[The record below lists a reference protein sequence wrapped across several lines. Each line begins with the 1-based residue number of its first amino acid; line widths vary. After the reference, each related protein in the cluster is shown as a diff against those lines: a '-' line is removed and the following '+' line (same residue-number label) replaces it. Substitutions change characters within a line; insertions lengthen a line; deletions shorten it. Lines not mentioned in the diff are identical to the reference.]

1 MVNFF
6 CLKTVVFNRV
16 LLLYLLCVMGC
27 DNSNHTPPTK
37 KSQQKVTQRIPPV
50 NKTDSSQ
57 KIATPTTIEFQ
68 PIVYDST
75 KQYIYLT
82 FDDGPQNGTEA
93 CLNLCKQLQVKATFF
108 MVGRLPIDSIRKKLV
123 RNIKHGYPQ
132 ILLANHSYTHANSRY
147 KYFYHHPRMALYD
160 FLAAQKVLTVPFKI
174 IRLPGNPAWVTN
186 KGVKASKLVWPV
198 CELLDSADYHVAGWD
213 VEWNFNHKN
222 ANPIETPQ
230 KMLQYVDSAF
240 AKGRVHTPNHLVILT
255 HDRMFRKPNYTD
267 SLSKFIQLLQK
278 NPRYVFET
286 IDHYPG
292 IGN

>member
-1 MVNFF
+1 M
-6 CLKTVVFNRV
+6 
-16 LLLYLLCVMGC
+16 MGC
-27 DNSNHTPPTK
+27 NDSNHTSPPM
-37 KSQQKVTQRIPPV
+37 KSEQKEPQRISTV
-50 NKTDSSQ
+50 NKTDSTP
-57 KIATPTTIEFQ
+57 KITKPTTVEFQ
-68 PIVYDST
+68 PIIYDST

-93 CLNLCKQLQVKATFF
+93 CLNLCKQLRVKATFF
-108 MVGRLPIDSIRKKLV
+108 MIGRLPYDSNLKKLV
-123 RNIKHGYPQ
+123 PLIKYGYPQ
-132 ILLANHSYTHANSRY
+132 TLLANHSYTHANGHY

-174 IRLPGNPAWVTN
+174 IRLPGNSAWVTN
-186 KGVKASKLVWPV
+186 RGAKASKLVWPV
-198 CELLDSADYHVAGWD
+198 CELLDSSDYHVAGWD

-222 ANPIETPQ
+222 ANPIESPQ

-240 AKGRVHTPNHLVILT
+240 AKGHVHTPNHLVILT